1 MQPGRNI
8 SVFKILKCNYT
19 YWHYINS
26 VGINM
31 CSYLQIA
38 KIYLFFLIKEPGS
51 LYFYQKPFLYTFFLC
66 FMYFYEDFFLT
77 LLPRLQQKCCLSE
90 TRGYYRMCK
99 VFLSCLVVWRI
110 LEVSVTKVTK
120 GDHKLRLITSSFL
133 EKFCFMADQRLKAFV
148 FRLK

>member
-1 MQPGRNI
+1 MQLY
-8 SVFKILKCNYT
+8 ILTLYKQCWNKYVQLLT
-19 YWHYINS
+19 DCQNLS
-26 VGINM
+26 
-31 CSYLQIA
+31 
-38 KIYLFFLIKEPGS
+38 FFLIKEPGS